1 LFVDFSDLIIIV
13 SVQHVPIVL
22 KSKRVVYLL
31 KVRSESILHISLDLS
46 NSLRKIRN
54 LQLIFGH
61 VDVEFFQIFVNI
73 LNLLLDIVFLMIE
86 FYVVVLLN
94 IAHETLNG
102 AFIVIHGISQ
112 LIFLLKVHVSHF
124 IKSVIVNLEQ
134 ALYMLLMT
142 IQFIH
147 HLLLLLNIRMLEF
160 NDFLLYFVRNFSQH
174 YIVMPAMI
182 SDTKLAVEGLIDFAA
197 VLYLLVF
204 VLLAIEFA
212 RIVVE
217 IIELV

>member
-1 LFVDFSDLIIIV
+1 V
-13 SVQHVPIVL
+13 SVHHVPIVL
-22 KSKRVVYLL
+22 QSKRVVYLL

-46 NSLRKIRN
+46 YSLRKIGN

-61 VDVEFFQIFVNI
+61 IDVELFQIFLDI

-86 FYVVVLLN
+86 LYVVVLLN
-94 IAHETLNG
+94 ITHEALYG
-102 AFIVIHGISQ
+102 AFIPIHGISQ

-124 IKSVIVNLEQ
+124 IKGVIVNLEQ

-147 HLLLLLNIRMLEF
+147 HLLLLLNIRMLKF
-160 NDFLLYFVRNFSQH
+160 NDFLLYFVSNFSQH
-174 YIVMPAMI
+174 NIVMPAMI
-182 SDTKLAVEGLIDFAA
+182 GDAKLAVEGLIDFAA
-197 VLYLLVF
+197 ELYLLVF
-204 VLLAIEFA
+204 VLLAKELA